1 MRYGDGEF
9 EIMGGKEML
18 VYQAYHLDLSKTL
31 KEILNVLNL
40 LPIFETGVYMAKNC
54 GYKKESGITW
64 SWSSIH

>member
-40 LPIFETGVYMAKNC
+40 LPIFETGVYMAKN
-54 GYKKESGITW
+54 
-64 SWSSIH
+64 